1 MTSKFPSGP
10 TSGNDPLERMEEILK
25 DEKLSDE
32 EKNYLLQFSATR
44 FKHRRKMAYVA
55 LWTVISSL
63 ALLLLMAAIDCK
75 QETTMLANLKE
86 VQSLLIVIEV
96 FLTGIV
102 GAYYGISATRPS
114 S

>member
-1 MTSKFPSGP
+1 MTPDLSSGP
-10 TSGNDPLERMEEILK
+10 TSGNDPLERMGEILK

-32 EKNYLLQFSATR
+32 QKKYLLQFSATR
-44 FKHRRKMAYVA
+44 FKHRRRMAYIA

-75 QETTMLANLKE
+75 QGTTMLAMLKE

-102 GAYYGISATRPS
+102 GAYYGTSTARPS

>member
-1 MTSKFPSGP
+1 MG
-10 TSGNDPLERMEEILK
+10 EILK

-32 EKNYLLQFSATR
+32 QKKYLLQFSATR
-44 FKHRRKMAYVA
+44 FKHRRRMAYIA
-55 LWTVISSL
+55 LSAVIGSL

-75 QETTMLANLKE
+75 QDTTILATLKE
-86 VQSLLIVIEV
+86 MQSLLIVIEV

-102 GAYYGISATRPS
+102 GAYYGTSAARPS